1 MGSSSSTELRQQDMN
16 AIMTVQNNGY
26 GLCQIVSFK
35 QE

>member
-1 MGSSSSTELRQQDMN
+1 MGSSSSTELRQQDMK

-26 GLCQIVSFK
+26 GLGQIVSFK